1 MKIGQAIEY
10 KNEHSIVVRGVITNK
25 HENYIEYFEVKSAD
39 RYTRCYDDVGAVR
52 ETDADKVRLKDC
64 PTPFYRLCHG
74 KKGGVYA
81 LADVNNPQIL
91 TKEQCEKYHVTVLD
105 NGATISKRDMHE
117 IFHHPW
123 IDEMQKQKEIRSKRC
138 GLNIDWD
145 DESEKEKDEG
155 MEF

>member
-25 HENYIEYFEVKSAD
+25 YENYIEYFEVKSAD

-64 PTPFYRLCHG
+64 PTPFYRLCRG

-123 IDEMQKQKEIRSKRC
+123 IDEMQKQKIMERRKGI
-138 GLNIDWD
+138 NINIIYG
-145 DESEKEKDEG
+145 DEEKEDD
-155 MEF
+155 MEY

>member
-10 KNEHSIVVRGVITNK
+10 KNEHSLVVQGVITNK
-25 HENYIEYFEVKSAD
+25 HANYIEYFEVKSAD

-64 PTPFYRLCHG
+64 PTPFYRLCRG

-117 IFHHPW
+117 MFHHPW
-123 IDEMQKQKEIRSKRC
+123 RDEMQKQKIMERRKGI
-138 GLNIDWD
+138 NINIIYD
-145 DESEKEKDEG
+145 DEEKEDD
-155 MEF
+155 MEY

>member
-64 PTPFYRLCHG
+64 PTPFYRLCRG

-123 IDEMQKQKEIRSKRC
+123 IDEMQKQKIMERRKGI
-138 GLNIDWD
+138 NINIIYDD
-145 DESEKEKDEG
+145 DEKEDD
-155 MEF
+155 MEY

>member
-10 KNEHSIVVRGVITNK
+10 KNEHSLVVRGVITNK

-64 PTPFYRLCHG
+64 PTPFYRLCRG

-123 IDEMQKQKEIRSKRC
+123 IDEMQKQKIMERRKGI
-138 GLNIDWD
+138 NINIIYD
-145 DESEKEKDEG
+145 DEEKEDD
-155 MEF
+155 MEY

>member
-25 HENYIEYFEVKSAD
+25 HENYTEYFEVKSAD

-64 PTPFYRLCHG
+64 PTPFYRLCRG

-123 IDEMQKQKEIRSKRC
+123 IDEMQKQKIMERRKGI
-138 GLNIDWD
+138 NINIIYD
-145 DESEKEKDEG
+145 DEEKEDD
-155 MEF
+155 MEY

>member
-64 PTPFYRLCHG
+64 PTPFYRLCRG

-117 IFHHPW
+117 MFHHPW
-123 IDEMQKQKEIRSKRC
+123 IDEMQKQKIMERRKGI
-138 GLNIDWD
+138 NINIIYD
-145 DESEKEKDEG
+145 DEEKEDD
-155 MEF
+155 MEY

>member
-39 RYTRCYDDVGAVR
+39 IYTRCYDDVGAVR

-64 PTPFYRLCHG
+64 PTPFYRLCRG

-91 TKEQCEKYHVTVLD
+91 RMNSGNSQLFNC
-105 NGATISKRDMHE
+105 
-117 IFHHPW
+117 
-123 IDEMQKQKEIRSKRC
+123 
-138 GLNIDWD
+138 
-145 DESEKEKDEG
+145 
-155 MEF
+155 

>member
-64 PTPFYRLCHG
+64 PTPFYRLCRG

-91 TKEQCEKYHVTVLD
+91 TREQCEKYHVTVLD

-117 IFHHPW
+117 MFHHPW
-123 IDEMQKQKEIRSKRC
+123 IDEMQKQKIMERRKGI
-138 GLNIDWD
+138 NINIIYD
-145 DESEKEKDEG
+145 DEEKEDD
-155 MEF
+155 MEY

>member
-64 PTPFYRLCHG
+64 PTPFYRLCRG

-117 IFHHPW
+117 MFHHPW
-123 IDEMQKQKEIRSKRC
+123 IDEIQKQKIMERRKGI
-138 GLNIDWD
+138 NINIICD
-145 DESEKEKDEG
+145 DEEKEDD
-155 MEF
+155 MEY

>member
-25 HENYIEYFEVKSAD
+25 YDNYIEYFEVKSAD

-64 PTPFYRLCHG
+64 PTPFYRLCRG

-117 IFHHPW
+117 MFHHPW
-123 IDEMQKQKEIRSKRC
+123 IDEIQKQKIMERRKGI
-138 GLNIDWD
+138 NINIICD
-145 DESEKEKDEG
+145 DEEKEDD
-155 MEF
+155 MEY

>member
-64 PTPFYRLCHG
+64 PTPFYRLCRG

-117 IFHHPW
+117 MFHHPW
-123 IDEMQKQKEIRSKRC
+123 IDEIQKQKIMERRKGI
-138 GLNIDWD
+138 NINIIYDV
-145 DESEKEKDEG
+145 EEKEDD
-155 MEF
+155 MEY

>member
-64 PTPFYRLCHG
+64 PTPFYRLCRG

-123 IDEMQKQKEIRSKRC
+123 IDEMHKQKIMERRKGI
-138 GLNIDWD
+138 NINIIYD
-145 DESEKEKDEG
+145 DEEKEDD
-155 MEF
+155 MEY

>member
-1 MKIGQAIEY
+1 MKIVQAIEY

-64 PTPFYRLCHG
+64 PTPFYRLCRG

-91 TKEQCEKYHVTVLD
+91 TKEQYEKYHVTVLD
-105 NGATISKRDMHE
+105 NGVTISKRDMHE
-117 IFHHPW
+117 MFHHPW
-123 IDEMQKQKEIRSKRC
+123 IDEIQKQKIMERRKGI
-138 GLNIDWD
+138 NINIICD
-145 DESEKEKDEG
+145 DEEKEDD
-155 MEF
+155 MEY

>member
-64 PTPFYRLCHG
+64 PTPFYRLCRG

-117 IFHHPW
+117 MFHHPW
-123 IDEMQKQKEIRSKRC
+123 IDEMQKQKIMERRKGI
-138 GLNIDWD
+138 NINIIYDD
-145 DESEKEKDEG
+145 DEKEDD
-155 MEF
+155 MEY

>member
-123 IDEMQKQKEIRSKRC
+123 IDQLQKQKEIRSKRC
-138 GLNIDWD
+138 GLNIVWD
-145 DESEKEKDEG
+145 DESEKDEG

>member
-10 KNEHSIVVRGVITNK
+10 KNEHSLVVRGVIKNK

-64 PTPFYRLCHG
+64 PTPFYRLCRG

-123 IDEMQKQKEIRSKRC
+123 IDEMQKQKIMERRKGI
-138 GLNIDWD
+138 NINIIYD
-145 DESEKEKDEG
+145 DEEKEDD
-155 MEF
+155 MEY

>member
-1 MKIGQAIEY
+1 M
-10 KNEHSIVVRGVITNK
+10 
-25 HENYIEYFEVKSAD
+25 KSAD

-64 PTPFYRLCHG
+64 PTPFYRLCRG
-74 KKGGVYA
+74 KKDGVYA

-123 IDEMQKQKEIRSKRC
+123 IDEMQKQKIMERRKGI
-138 GLNIDWD
+138 NINIIYD
-145 DESEKEKDEG
+145 DEEKEDD
-155 MEF
+155 MEY

>member
-64 PTPFYRLCHG
+64 PTPFYRLCRG

-81 LADVNNPQIL
+81 LANVNNPQIL

-123 IDEMQKQKEIRSKRC
+123 IDEMQKQKIMERRKGI
-138 GLNIDWD
+138 NINIIYD
-145 DESEKEKDEG
+145 DEEKEDD
-155 MEF
+155 MEY

>member
-64 PTPFYRLCHG
+64 PTPFYRLCRG

-117 IFHHPW
+117 IFYHPW
-123 IDEMQKQKEIRSKRC
+123 IDEMQKQKIMERRKGI
-138 GLNIDWD
+138 NINIIYD
-145 DESEKEKDEG
+145 DEEKEDD
-155 MEF
+155 MEY

>member
-64 PTPFYRLCHG
+64 PTPFYRLCRG

-91 TKEQCEKYHVTVLD
+91 TREQCEKYHVTVLD

-123 IDEMQKQKEIRSKRC
+123 IDEMQKQKIMERRKGI
-138 GLNIDWD
+138 NINIIYD
-145 DESEKEKDEG
+145 DEEKEDD
-155 MEF
+155 MEY

>member
-64 PTPFYRLCHG
+64 PTPFYRLCRG

-91 TKEQCEKYHVTVLD
+91 TKDQCEKYHVTVLD

-123 IDEMQKQKEIRSKRC
+123 IDEMQKQKIMERRKGI
-138 GLNIDWD
+138 NINIIYD
-145 DESEKEKDEG
+145 DEEKEDD
-155 MEF
+155 MEY

>member
-64 PTPFYRLCHG
+64 PTPFYRLCRG

-123 IDEMQKQKEIRSKRC
+123 IDEMQKQKIMERRKGI
-138 GLNIDWD
+138 NINIIYD
-145 DESEKEKDEG
+145 DEEKEDE
-155 MEF
+155 MEY

>member
-64 PTPFYRLCHG
+64 PTPFYRLCRG

-105 NGATISKRDMHE
+105 NGATISKRDMPE
-117 IFHHPW
+117 MFHHPW
-123 IDEMQKQKEIRSKRC
+123 IDEMQKQKIMERRKGI
-138 GLNIDWD
+138 NINIIYD
-145 DESEKEKDEG
+145 DEEKEDD
-155 MEF
+155 MEY

>member
-10 KNEHSIVVRGVITNK
+10 KNEHSLVVRGVITNK

-64 PTPFYRLCHG
+64 PTPFYRLCRG

-81 LADVNNPQIL
+81 LERV
-91 TKEQCEKYHVTVLD
+91 
-105 NGATISKRDMHE
+105 
-117 IFHHPW
+117 
-123 IDEMQKQKEIRSKRC
+123 
-138 GLNIDWD
+138 
-145 DESEKEKDEG
+145 
-155 MEF
+155 

>member
-25 HENYIEYFEVKSAD
+25 YENYIEYFEVKSAD

-64 PTPFYRLCHG
+64 PTPFYRLCRG

-123 IDEMQKQKEIRSKRC
+123 IDEMQKQKIMERRKGI
-138 GLNIDWD
+138 NINIICD
-145 DESEKEKDEG
+145 DEEKEDD
-155 MEF
+155 MEY